1 MLVKERLCKTYIVLC
16 LMGIILLS
24 IYHIVVGFNNQM
36 DLESNMGFGALVGFV
51 LFYIPNFLLSFKIK
65 RSKRIWSISL
75 LGLYIAILF
84 LLSVVRLFDLTRVLG
99 FVLWVFC
106 FYFGDRVSK
115 CSVSVKQTFLRTAF
129 VGISLLIAVFLYYYY
144 SKGFLENQKSS
155 DMVFCLIV
163 YIPLLFLFDGK
174 KILKIV
180 AIALFSVI
188 CFLSLKR
195 SIVLGLTLFMIVLF
209 LLEGNKKIITKWYF
223 WLIVIAVIYVGSYL
237 IDTVGN
243 LLDARFHEESG
254 GSGRDL
260 IYANIFHRFSNSEF
274 FQLLFGHGFMSVI
287 KINGA
292 LAHNDFLQ
300 LLYDGGLIA
309 IVFYLSMWVYLL
321 SFVIKNWRIHR
332 QIGSYYSVYVSTIV
346 LLLLL
351 SMLNCFIYSYILI
364 SPMML
369 AIGFLIGEIRNKKR
383 LLFSSNQ
390 L

>member
-1 MLVKERLCKTYIVLC
+1 
-16 LMGIILLS
+16 MGIILLS
-24 IYHIVVGFNNQM
+24 IYHIVEGFNKQM

-51 LFYIPNFLLSFKIK
+51 LFYIPNLLLSFKIK

-84 LLSVVRLFDLTRVLG
+84 LLSVVRLFDLSRVLG
-99 FVLWVFC
+99 FVFWVFC
-106 FYFGDRVSK
+106 FYFGDIVSQ
-115 CSVSVKQTFLRTAF
+115 CSISVKEFFLRTSF
-129 VGISLLIAVFLYYYY
+129 VGITLLIAVFLFYYY

-155 DMVFCLIV
+155 DTVFCLIV

-174 KILKIV
+174 KIIKIV
-180 AIALFSVI
+180 AIAFFGVI

-195 SIVLGLTLFMIVLF
+195 SIVLGLSIFMIVFF

-223 WLIVIAVIYVGSYL
+223 WLIVIAVIFVGSYVS
-237 IDTVGN
+237 DTIGN
-243 LLDARFHEESG
+243 SLDARFHEETG

-260 IYANIFHRFSNSEF
+260 IYTNILRHFSNSEF
-274 FQLLFGHGFMSVI
+274 FELLFGHGFMSVV

-309 IVFYLSMWVYLL
+309 IVFYLSMWFYFL
-321 SFVIKNWRIHR
+321 SFVIKNWRIRR
-332 QIGSYYSVYVSTIV
+332 QIGGYYSVYVSTIV
-346 LLLLL
+346 LLLVL

-364 SPMML
+364 SPLML